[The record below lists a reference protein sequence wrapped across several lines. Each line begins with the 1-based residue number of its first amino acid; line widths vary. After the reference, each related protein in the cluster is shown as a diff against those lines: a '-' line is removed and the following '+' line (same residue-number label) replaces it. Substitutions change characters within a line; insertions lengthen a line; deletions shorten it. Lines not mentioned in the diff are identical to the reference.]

1 MDVYDCLY
9 LFSHDGFKLPEQHFC
24 SSWEMCVEELGGNG
38 DVLKLKDL
46 AAELNL
52 MGGAAGVEELC
63 DPIAQVKYGNVKV
76 IDLET
81 PSEDVE
87 LERDLARKTGLDGL
101 VFDCLYNC
109 RSLTDAAKDF
119 GAAKLSALE
128 KKVLGDMSDEDLVEA
143 RQLQ

>member
-1 MDVYDCLY
+1 M
-9 LFSHDGFKLPEQHFC
+9 
-24 SSWEMCVEELGGNG
+24 EELRRNG

-52 MGGAAGVEELC
+52 MGGAAGVQELC
-63 DPIAQVKYGNVKV
+63 DPIGKVKHGDVEI

-101 VFDCLYNC
+101 VFDFLYNG
-109 RSLTDAAKDF
+109 RSLKDAAKEF

-128 KKVLGDMSDEDLVEA
+128 KKVLGDMSDEDLVA
-143 RQLQ
+143 APRQR

>member
-1 MDVYDCLY
+1 
-9 LFSHDGFKLPEQHFC
+9 
-24 SSWEMCVEELGGNG
+24 MCMEELGGNG

-52 MGGAAGVEELC
+52 MGGAAGVQELHG
-63 DPIAQVKYGNVKV
+63 PIKKVKRGDVEI

-81 PSEDVE
+81 PSEDVD

-101 VFDCLYNC
+101 VFDFLYNG
-109 RSLTDAAKDF
+109 RSLKDAAKDF

-143 RQLQ
+143 PRPQRWVVPHTRIAAE